1 MYNPTLMAVTQTITL
16 LRRIAQQRVRV
27 AASIVLLAFF
37 STTLLACSAQD
48 AGREG
53 RLFPRNAILL
63 WHNLTEP
70 EATALE
76 NVLDRYRRANP
87 GVEIVV
93 QPQGPTMEEA
103 FIRSVRSGLGPNLLL
118 SNSANVRMLAEASS
132 LVPLDNRVSEDVSAR
147 FLSVAL
153 RTLYYKGRLYGLP
166 MAIDTQVLYFNRQ
179 LIERPAATVDQL
191 MQEASSGQRVL
202 MNSQFTD
209 AVWSAR
215 TFGVDLFDAEG
226 NPQDTTG
233 GIANWLTWME
243 QVRDIP
249 GFIIDDNTPALRER
263 FLRGDIPYYVG
274 HSYELNMLNEVFGA
288 DLGVAQ
294 LPSGPAGGAG
304 PLLTTSA
311 LLINAVSSEHQIEL
325 SLDLARF
332 ISSSDQQAA
341 LMREA
346 NIVPANTRTRISEG
360 LYPHIATVT
369 AQARTAIPYF
379 NDAEIQEA
387 FGVLATAYNRTMTG
401 MASATE
407 AAIAAQVTLLEEFG
421 FPGSQI
427 VAGACIEQGELTVLT
442 PDSSELLIVLRTLV
456 DNFSDV
462 CPGVRTTIQSVSP
475 AEFSQIITEGDNLG
489 GVDLMFVHHRDL
501 RRLMDQGVIA
511 PISGVLDPTLVQ
523 QMRPIAATAMRVGNE
538 LYGAPILIDM
548 QTLYHNRGLINDAS
562 GTLADLRAQAQG
574 GVPVVL
580 DASFEYGYWG
590 VGAFGGRLFTDAGQ
604 FALSPTALTDWLTW
618 LQESQQS
625 FGIRTTPDRNE
636 ALEQFLT
643 RQSAYLIGSSLRLN
657 ELLSQFGSVS
667 LSVALFP
674 QGPAGPGRPLASVRG
689 LALVDGLSSQQTL
702 LAELF
707 LSYVAGVQAQSD
719 LLLAHRILPANSA
732 VLLDRNPNVTRM
744 AEQLQFATLV
754 QYQSWLDSVFALG
767 DQAYTSVLVDG
778 AAPAEAVSQMYAA
791 LEADAANTGIVVPTP
806 EPTPAAT
813 PTPPDEPAPST
824 PFAAPGEGENVGG
837 GNVEAESTEEAF
849 QEGATP

>member
-1 MYNPTLMAVTQTITL
+1 MAVTQIISL
-16 LRRIAQQRVRV
+16 LRHTPPHRVRV
-27 AASIVLLAFF
+27 AASIGLLVFV
-37 STTLLACSAQD
+37 STMLLSCSTQEAR
-48 AGREG
+48 REG
-53 RLFPRNAILL
+53 RFLPRNAILL

-70 EATALE
+70 EATALD

-87 GVEIVV
+87 DVEIVV

-118 SNSANVRMLAEASS
+118 SNSANVRMLAEANS
-132 LVPLDNRVSEDVSAR
+132 LVLLDDRVSEDVSAR
-147 FLSVAL
+147 FLRVAL
-153 RTLYYKGRLYGLP
+153 RTLYYKGHLYGLP

-179 LIERPAATVDQL
+179 LVERPAATVDQL

-226 NPQDTTG
+226 NPQDATG
-233 GIANWLTWME
+233 GVANWLTWME

-263 FLRGDIPYYVG
+263 FLRSDIPYYVG

-294 LPSGPAGGAG
+294 LPSGPAGSAG

-311 LLINAVSSEHQIEL
+311 LLLNAMSSEHQIEL

-387 FGVLATAYNRTMTG
+387 FSVLATAYNRTMTG

-407 AAIAAQVTLLEEFG
+407 AAIAAQITLIEEFN
-421 FPGSQI
+421 FPGAQS
-427 VAGACIEQGELTVLT
+427 VASACIERGELTVLT

-462 CPGVRTTIQSVSP
+462 CPGVRATIQTVSP
-475 AEFSQIITEGDNLG
+475 VEFSQLVTEGGDFSG
-489 GVDLMFVHHRDL
+489 IDLLLIHHRDL
-501 RRLMDQGVIA
+501 RELVNQGAIA
-511 PISGVLDPTLVQ
+511 PISALLDPTLVQ
-523 QMRPIAATAMRVGNE
+523 QMRPIAATAMHIGSE

-548 QTLYHNRGLINDAS
+548 QTLYHNKELINDAG
-562 GTLADLRAQAQG
+562 GTLADLRAQGQG
-574 GVPVVL
+574 GVPVLL

-590 VGAFGGRLFTDAGQ
+590 VGAFGGRLFTDDGQ
-604 FALSPTALTDWLTW
+604 FAVSPTALTDWLTW
-618 LQESQQS
+618 LQESQQN

-636 ALEQFLT
+636 ALEQFLA

-657 ELLSQFGSVS
+657 ELLSQFGSAS

-674 QGPAGPGRPLASVRG
+674 QGPAGPGRPLASARG
-689 LALVDGLSSQQTL
+689 LVLVDGLSPQQTL
-702 LAELF
+702 LANLF
-707 LSYVAGVQAQSD
+707 LSYAAGVQAQSD

-754 QYQSWLDSVFALG
+754 QYQPWLESVFVLG
-767 DQAYTSVLVDG
+767 DQAYVSVLVDG
-778 AAPAEAVSQMYAA
+778 VAPAEAVSQMYIA
-791 LEADAANTGIVVPTP
+791 LEADAADTGIVVPTP
-806 EPTPAAT
+806 EPTPTPDAT
-813 PTPPDEPAPST
+813 LTPPDEPVLST
-824 PFAAPGEGENVGG
+824 PFAAPEEDVD
-837 GNVEAESTEEAF
+837 AESTEEAI

>member
-1 MYNPTLMAVTQTITL
+1 MAVTQTLSLQRHTPHH
-16 LRRIAQQRVRV
+16 RVRV
-27 AASIVLLAFF
+27 AASIGLLVFV
-37 STTLLACSAQD
+37 STLLLSCSTPD
-48 AGREG
+48 ARREG
-53 RLFPRNAILL
+53 RFLPRNAILL

-70 EATALE
+70 EATALD

-87 GVEIVV
+87 DVEIVV

-118 SNSANVRMLAEASS
+118 SNSANVRMLAEANS
-132 LVPLDNRVSEDVSAR
+132 LVMLDDRVSEDVSAR

-153 RTLYYKGRLYGLP
+153 RTLYYKGHLYGLP

-179 LIERPAATVDQL
+179 LVERPAATVDQL

-215 TFGVDLFDAEG
+215 TFGVDLFDVEG
-226 NPQDTTG
+226 NPQDATG
-233 GIANWLTWME
+233 GAANWLTWME

-294 LPSGPAGGAG
+294 LPSGPAGSAG

-311 LLINAVSSEHQIEL
+311 LLLNAMSSEHQLEL

-346 NIVPANTRTRISEG
+346 NFVPANTRTRISEG
-360 LYPHIATVT
+360 LYPHIATVI
-369 AQARTAIPYF
+369 AQARTAVPYF

-387 FGVLATAYNRTMTG
+387 FNVLATAYNRTMTG

-407 AAIAAQVTLLEEFG
+407 AAIAAQVTLIEEFS
-421 FPGSQI
+421 FPGAQI
-427 VAGACIEQGELTVLT
+427 VASACIEQGELTVLT

-462 CPGVRTTIQSVSP
+462 CPGVRTTIQTISP
-475 AEFSQIITEGDNLG
+475 AEFSQLVTEGGNFSG
-489 GVDLMFVHHRDL
+489 IDLLFIHHRDL
-501 RRLMDQGVIA
+501 RELVNQEAIA
-511 PISGVLDPTLVQ
+511 PISALLDPTLVQ
-523 QMRPIAATAMRVGNE
+523 QMRPIAATAMRIGNE

-548 QTLYHNRGLINDAS
+548 QTLYHNRELINDAG

-574 GVPVVL
+574 GVPVLL

-590 VGAFGGRLFTDAGQ
+590 VGAFGGRLFTDDGQ

-618 LQESQQS
+618 LRESQQN

-636 ALEQFLT
+636 AFEQFLAHE
-643 RQSAYLIGSSLRLN
+643 SAYLIGSSLRLN

-674 QGPAGPGRPLASVRG
+674 QGPAGPGRPLASARG
-689 LALVDGLSSQQTL
+689 LVLVNGLSPQQTL
-702 LAELF
+702 LADLF

-754 QYQSWLDSVFALG
+754 QYQPWLDSVFILG
-767 DQAYTSVLVDG
+767 DQAYASVLVDDV
-778 AAPAEAVSQMYAA
+778 APAEAVSQMYIA
-791 LEADAANTGIVVPTP
+791 LEADAADTGIVVPTP
-806 EPTPAAT
+806 EPTPTPDAT
-813 PTPPDEPAPST
+813 LTPPDEPVLST
-824 PFAAPGEGENVGG
+824 PFAAPGENGD
-837 GNVEAESTEEAF
+837 AESTEEAI

>member
-1 MYNPTLMAVTQTITL
+1 MAVTQILSL
-16 LRRIAQQRVRV
+16 LRHTSHHRVRV
-27 AASIVLLAFF
+27 AASIGLLVFV
-37 STTLLACSAQD
+37 STLLLSCSTPD
-48 AGREG
+48 ARREG
-53 RLFPRNAILL
+53 RFLPRNAILL

-70 EATALE
+70 EATALD

-87 GVEIVV
+87 DVEIVV

-118 SNSANVRMLAEASS
+118 SNSANVRMLAEANS
-132 LVPLDNRVSEDVSAR
+132 LVMLDDRVSEDVSAR

-153 RTLYYKGRLYGLP
+153 RTLYYKGHLYGLP

-179 LIERPAATVDQL
+179 LVERPAATVDQL

-215 TFGVDLFDAEG
+215 TFGVDLFDVEG
-226 NPQDTTG
+226 NPQDATG
-233 GIANWLTWME
+233 GAANWLTWME

-294 LPSGPAGGAG
+294 LPSGPAGSAG

-311 LLINAVSSEHQIEL
+311 LLLNAMSSEHQLEL

-346 NIVPANTRTRISEG
+346 NFVPANTRTRISEG
-360 LYPHIATVT
+360 LYPHIATVI
-369 AQARTAIPYF
+369 AQARTAVPYF

-387 FGVLATAYNRTMTG
+387 FSVLATAYNRTMTG

-407 AAIAAQVTLLEEFG
+407 AAIAAQVTLIEEFS
-421 FPGSQI
+421 FPGAQI
-427 VAGACIEQGELTVLT
+427 VASACIEQGELTVLT

-462 CPGVRTTIQSVSP
+462 CPGVRTTIQTISP
-475 AEFSQIITEGDNLG
+475 AEFSQLVTEGGNFSG
-489 GVDLMFVHHRDL
+489 IDLLFIHHRDL
-501 RRLMDQGVIA
+501 RELVNQGAIA
-511 PISGVLDPTLVQ
+511 PISALLDPTLVQ
-523 QMRPIAATAMRVGNE
+523 QMRPIAATAMRIGNE

-548 QTLYHNRGLINDAS
+548 QTLYHNRELINDAG

-574 GVPVVL
+574 GVPVLL

-590 VGAFGGRLFTDAGQ
+590 VGAFGGRLFTDDGQ
-604 FALSPTALTDWLTW
+604 FALSPVALTDWLTW
-618 LQESQQS
+618 LQESQQN

-636 ALEQFLT
+636 ALEQFLAH
-643 RQSAYLIGSSLRLN
+643 QSAYLIGSSLRLN

-674 QGPAGPGRPLASVRG
+674 QGPAGPGRPLASARG
-689 LALVDGLSSQQTL
+689 LVLVNGLSARQTL
-702 LAELF
+702 LANLF

-754 QYQSWLDSVFALG
+754 QYQPWLESVFVLG
-767 DQAYTSVLVDG
+767 DQAYVSVLVDG
-778 AAPAEAVSQMYAA
+778 VAPAEAVSQMYIA
-791 LEADAANTGIVVPTP
+791 LEADAADTGIVVPTP
-806 EPTPAAT
+806 EPTPTPDAT
-813 PTPPDEPAPST
+813 LTPPDEPVLST
-824 PFAAPGEGENVGG
+824 PFAAPEEDVN
-837 GNVEAESTEEAF
+837 AESTEEAI

>member
-1 MYNPTLMAVTQTITL
+1 MLLSCSTQEA
-16 LRRIAQQRVRV
+16 R
-27 AASIVLLAFF
+27 
-37 STTLLACSAQD
+37 
-48 AGREG
+48 REG
-53 RLFPRNAILL
+53 RFLPRNAILL

-70 EATALE
+70 EATALD

-87 GVEIVV
+87 DVEIVV

-118 SNSANVRMLAEASS
+118 SNSANVRMLAEANS
-132 LVPLDNRVSEDVSAR
+132 LVLLDDRVSEDVSAR
-147 FLSVAL
+147 FLRVAL
-153 RTLYYKGRLYGLP
+153 RTLYYKGHLYGLP

-179 LIERPAATVDQL
+179 LVERPAATVDQL

-226 NPQDTTG
+226 NPQDATG
-233 GIANWLTWME
+233 GVANWLTWME

-263 FLRGDIPYYVG
+263 FLRSDIPYYVG

-294 LPSGPAGGAG
+294 LPSGPAGSAG

-311 LLINAVSSEHQIEL
+311 LLLNAMSSEHQIEL

-387 FGVLATAYNRTMTG
+387 FSVLATAYNRTMTG

-407 AAIAAQVTLLEEFG
+407 AAIAAQITLIEEFN
-421 FPGSQI
+421 FPGAQS
-427 VAGACIEQGELTVLT
+427 VASACIERGELTVLT

-462 CPGVRTTIQSVSP
+462 CPGVRATIQTVSP
-475 AEFSQIITEGDNLG
+475 VEFSQLVTEGGDFSG
-489 GVDLMFVHHRDL
+489 IDLLLIHHRDL
-501 RRLMDQGVIA
+501 RELVNQGAIA
-511 PISGVLDPTLVQ
+511 PISALLDPTLVQ
-523 QMRPIAATAMRVGNE
+523 QMRPIAATAMHIGSE

-548 QTLYHNRGLINDAS
+548 QTLYHNKELINDAG
-562 GTLADLRAQAQG
+562 GTLADLRAQGQG
-574 GVPVVL
+574 GVPVLL

-590 VGAFGGRLFTDAGQ
+590 VGAFGGRLFTDDGQ
-604 FALSPTALTDWLTW
+604 FAVSPTALTDWLTW
-618 LQESQQS
+618 LQESQQN

-636 ALEQFLT
+636 ALEQFLA

-657 ELLSQFGSVS
+657 ELLSQFGSAS
-667 LSVALFP
+667 LSVALFS
-674 QGPAGPGRPLASVRG
+674 QGPAGPGRPLASARG
-689 LALVDGLSSQQTL
+689 LVLVDGLSPQQTL
-702 LAELF
+702 LANLF
-707 LSYVAGVQAQSD
+707 LSYAAGVQAQSD

-754 QYQSWLDSVFALG
+754 QYQPWLESVFVLG
-767 DQAYTSVLVDG
+767 DQAYVSVLVDG
-778 AAPAEAVSQMYAA
+778 VAPAEAVSQMYIA
-791 LEADAANTGIVVPTP
+791 LEADAADTGIVVPTP
-806 EPTPAAT
+806 EPTPTPDAT
-813 PTPPDEPAPST
+813 LTPPDEPVLST
-824 PFAAPGEGENVGG
+824 PFAAPEEDVD
-837 GNVEAESTEEAF
+837 AESTEEAI